1 MKLPD
6 PTAIYPN
13 DYGTSCYI
21 KNVVHAPN
29 IFIGDYTYYDDPI
42 DPAGFEKNN
51 ILFNYPEFGDR
62 LIIGKFCSI
71 ACGTQFVMGPANHR
85 ICSASTYPFAVFCEE
100 WAEVVPPHMEQL
112 PRKGDIVI
120 GNDVWL
126 GYKCTILPGVTIG
139 DGAII
144 AAHSVVSRDVS
155 PYCIA
160 AGNPARCVKK
170 RFDDELIALLQQYKW
185 WDLSRTKLLDILPLL
200 CDPDIEKLRKKIR
213 CELYKTDESNLV

>member
-62 LIIGKFCSI
+62 LII
-71 ACGTQFVMGPANHR
+71 
-85 ICSASTYPFAVFCEE
+85 
-100 WAEVVPPHMEQL
+100 
-112 PRKGDIVI
+112 
-120 GNDVWL
+120 
-126 GYKCTILPGVTIG
+126 
-139 DGAII
+139 
-144 AAHSVVSRDVS
+144 
-155 PYCIA
+155 CIA

-200 CDPDIEKLRKKIR
+200 CDPDIEKLRKKIH

>member
-1 MKLPD
+1 
-6 PTAIYPN
+6 
-13 DYGTSCYI
+13 
-21 KNVVHAPN
+21 
-29 IFIGDYTYYDDPI
+29 
-42 DPAGFEKNN
+42 
-51 ILFNYPEFGDR
+51 
-62 LIIGKFCSI
+62 
-71 ACGTQFVMGPANHR
+71 
-85 ICSASTYPFAVFCEE
+85 
-100 WAEVVPPHMEQL
+100 MEQL

-185 WDLSRTKLLDILPLL
+185 WDLSSTKLLDILPLL

-213 CELYKTDESNLV
+213 CELHKTDESNLV